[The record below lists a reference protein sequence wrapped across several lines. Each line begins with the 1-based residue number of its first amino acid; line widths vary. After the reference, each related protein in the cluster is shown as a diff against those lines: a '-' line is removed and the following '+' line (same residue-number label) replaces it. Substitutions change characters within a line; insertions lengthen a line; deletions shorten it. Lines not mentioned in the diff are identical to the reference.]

1 MAQTTGGFT
10 GKNFKIELSTN
21 GSSWTDC
28 SGIFNEV
35 QDASSTRESGEVL
48 TPDTDYPI
56 VSTGKRGALK
66 PKFKFVYTETAG
78 EPYQLARAAHENDT
92 LLYVRWSSKS
102 GSTGQE
108 RHSCSG
114 YVTDF
119 PYPSPSATNKEV
131 MTAAFT
137 MITPVVTTATVP

>member
-21 GSSWTDC
+21 GSSWTDV

-35 QDASSTRESGEVL
+35 QDATSTREAGEVL

-56 VSTGKRGALK
+56 VSTGKRGAVK
-66 PKFKFVYTETAG
+66 PKFKFIYTQTAG
-78 EPYQLARAAHENDT
+78 EVYQLARAAHENDS
-92 LLYVRWSSKS
+92 LLYARWSEKGGNS
-102 GSTGQE
+102 GDE
-108 RHSCSG
+108 RHAATG

-131 MTAAFT
+131 MTATFT
-137 MITPVVTTATVP
+137 MIVPQVATTTI